1 MPRAFAG
8 PLRSVL
14 VVEDDSTMLMMLAEE
29 LRDAGFDVREAESG
43 DAALR
48 TLSASA
54 PVDLL
59 LTDVRM
65 PGLVD
70 GLGLARRVRSEWPGT
85 KIVLMSGYL
94 RDMENAGVADAF
106 LGKPFPLAAAAD
118 CVERLLSGIPA
129 GDQSITPQPGKDC
142 A

>member
-1 MPRAFAG
+1 
-8 PLRSVL
+8 
-14 VVEDDSTMLMMLAEE
+14 MLAMLAEE
-29 LRDAGFDVREAESG
+29 LRNAGFDVREAESG
-43 DAALR
+43 DAAMR

-65 PGLVD
+65 PGLTD
-70 GLGLARRVRSEWPGT
+70 GLALARRVRSEWPAT

-94 RDMENAGVADAF
+94 RDMENASVADAF
-106 LGKPFPLAAAAD
+106 LGKPFPLSAATD
-118 CVERLLSGIPA
+118 CVERILSGVSA
-129 GDQSITPQPGKDC
+129 GEQSMTPLAGKDC